1 MRLERISDL
10 FYAALF
16 DSAVNSKRSEVIIL
30 RIIICYFCRTTQ
42 CTKCIDG
49 NEETR
54 HQHSALMDE
63 DENFIPKSS
72 CEPSFV
78 QKRLVA
84 LHPSG
89 EKLFSE
95 VFWFPSACSCQIS

>member
-1 MRLERISDL
+1 MVNLTNTL
-10 FYAALF
+10 FKIF
-16 DSAVNSKRSEVIIL
+16 
-30 RIIICYFCRTTQ
+30 RTTQ

-49 NEETR
+49 NRHGEDGEEV
-54 HQHSALMDE
+54 HD
-63 DENFIPKSS
+63 FIPESS
-72 CEPSFV
+72 CEPTFV